1 MLSRSIATAARM
13 VPATR
18 ALRPRSHPLVMLP
31 SMMQTVR
38 TYADS
43 VIKVPQMAESI
54 SEGTLKQF
62 SKSIGDYVEQDEEIA
77 TIETDK
83 IDVAVNA
90 TESGTIKEFLVAE
103 EDTVTVGQD
112 LVRIELGGAP
122 SGDKTEAPK
131 EESKEQLQTPESE
144 SKSESKPE
152 PKQESAPQPSKE
164 SAPAPSKPEP
174 PRQAEKKDS
183 KPQSTASSGPSMGN
197 REERRVKMNRMRLR
211 IAERLKQSQNTAA
224 SLTTF
229 NEVDMSNIMEFRKLY
244 KEDVLKKTGVKLGF
258 MSAFSRACVLAMR
271 DLPAVNAS
279 IEGPNG
285 GDTIV
290 YRDYVDISVA
300 VATEKGLV
308 TPVVRNVESMD
319 MIGIEQSIA
328 DMGKKARDNK
338 LTIEDMAGGTFT
350 ISNGGVFGS
359 LMGTPIINLPQ
370 SAVLGLHAI
379 KERPV
384 AVNGK
389 IEIRPMMYLALTYD
403 HRLLDGREAVQFLVK
418 VKEYIEDPRRMLLL
432 VCRCMSC
439 HAGIKSNEIMS
450 VPVSALFVI
459 DIQKDLASDDKTEIP
474 HAERIRDAGEQI
486 LKVAR
491 GIAADP
497 KPIIV
502 FVQHE
507 ESPESGPL
515 VKGSKPWELV
525 FENDP
530 NNTRELLVSKNQRD
544 TFKSNPDLAGLLRS
558 KGIQHIVAFGIQSE
572 CCVLE
577 TCKGALK
584 AGFRVTLLQGAH
596 STYDTKNKEAVQI
609 EEDIESQ
616 LMALGASVTPWQTAI
631 GQWANTGV
639 LG

>member
-13 VPATR
+13 VPATW

-122 SGDKTEAPK
+122 SGDKKEAPK
-131 EESKEQLQTPESE
+131 EESKEQPQKSESE

-152 PKQESAPQPSKE
+152 PKQESAPEPKKE
-164 SAPAPSKPEP
+164 SSPAPSKPEA

-183 KPQSTASSGPSMGN
+183 KPQSAASSGPSMGN

-418 VKEYIEDPRRMLLL
+418 
-432 VCRCMSC
+432 
-439 HAGIKSNEIMS
+439 
-450 VPVSALFVI
+450 
-459 DIQKDLASDDKTEIP
+459 KDLASDDKTEIP

-486 LKVAR
+486 LEVAR

-530 NNTRELLVSKNQRD
+530 YNPREVLVSKNQRD
-544 TFKSNPDLAGLLRS
+544 IFKSNPDLTGLLRS

-577 TCKGALK
+577 TCKGALE

-596 STYDTKNKEAVQI
+596 STYDTENKQAVQI
-609 EEDIESQ
+609 EQDVENE
-616 LMALGASVTPWQTAI
+616 LKALGASVTPWQTAI